1 MPMPKRKLHYNGI
14 ITMQELLTAVCEV
27 YGNTVNDRKEE
38 DIDHVSLQDVAE
50 EFNITVMR
58 SLFL

>member
-14 ITMQELLTAVCEV
+14 ITMQELLTAVCEF

-38 DIDHVSLQDVAE
+38 DIDHVSLQGVAE